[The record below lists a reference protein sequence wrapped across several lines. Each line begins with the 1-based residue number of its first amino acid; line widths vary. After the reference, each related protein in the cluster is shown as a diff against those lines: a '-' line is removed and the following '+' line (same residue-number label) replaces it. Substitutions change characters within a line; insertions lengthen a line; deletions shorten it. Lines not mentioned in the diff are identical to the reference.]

1 MNKNSVKIAVV
12 VVCLAAAGVLILW
25 NAGVIGGGS
34 SGGNAPTGQAPVDS
48 ADAAATDKPGEHT
61 AGTLVKDRE

>member
-1 MNKNSVKIAVV
+1 MNKNSVKIAIV
-12 VVCLAAAGVLILW
+12 VVCLAAAGLLILW

-34 SGGNAPTGQAPVDS
+34 SGGKAPTGQAPVDNP
-48 ADAAATDKPGEHT
+48 DANADKPTEHT

>member
-1 MNKNSVKIAVV
+1 MNKNSTKIAIV
-12 VVCLAAAGVLILW
+12 VVCLAAAGLLILW

-34 SGGNAPTGQAPVDS
+34 APRNAPTGTAPTDS
-48 ADAAATDKPGEHT
+48 GADAQKQGEHT